1 MGSFISSLRWER
13 GGVRVSHHLFVD
25 KSLIFCDACQKQIM
39 YLNWIFMWFE
49 AVSWLKINLEKSELV
64 LVGVGPNKEFA
75 SLSGCREG
83 EFHLLLFG
91 SSIASFKAR
100 AVWDVVE

>member
-25 KSLIFCDACQKQIM
+25 KSLISCDACQKQIM

-64 LVGVGPNKEFA
+64 LVGVGPKR
-75 SLSGCREG
+75 SLHLCRG
-83 EFHLLLFG
+83 AGRVNFT
-91 SSIASFKAR
+91 SSLAL
-100 AVWDVVE
+100 